1 MEPPGKRRKKPHR
14 LKSSMDEQKKV
25 DYFINGLVVALTAMV
40 FVLDVMTP
48 LGIAIWALYVLPL
61 GLTRWSPLGPL
72 TFIVAGA
79 STVLIAL
86 GYLSSP
92 AGASPDVAI
101 SNRILGVLMVW
112 VTAVFLKVG
121 RT

>member
-1 MEPPGKRRKKPHR
+1 ML
-14 LKSSMDEQKKV
+14 LKSSMDEPKQA
-25 DYFINGLVVALTAMV
+25 DHFISLLVVALTTMV

-79 STVLIAL
+79 CTALIVLSYL
-86 GYLSSP
+86 LSSP
-92 AGASPDVAI
+92 GASPDVAI

-112 VTAVFLKVG
+112 ITAVFLKFG
-121 RT
+121 RM